1 MTFSKNVHSIKHDL
15 QAVIISLQ
23 CPTSSDVKH
32 LKRVFR
38 RLTGAWSWPWQL
50 LLCSLAAGLSLDNC
64 CYAHWLAPGLGLDNC
79 CYAHWRL
86 VLALTTV
93 AISHWRLVLALTT
106 VAMLTGTW
114 SWPWQLLLCS
124 LLSCWC
130 ITWCGSSQTRLCSK
144 QSWQL
149 SRWWATER

>member
-50 LLCSLAAGLSLDNC
+50 LLCSLTGAWSWPWQLLLCSLAPGLGLDNC
-64 CYAHWLAPGLGLDNC
+64 CYISLAPGLGLDNC
-79 CYAHWRL
+79 CYAHWY
-86 VLALTTV
+86 
-93 AISHWRLVLALTT
+93 LVLALTT
-106 VAMLTGTW
+106 VAMLTVE
-114 SWPWQLLLCS
+114 LLMHHVMWVFSNTFVQQAIVTTFTLMS
-124 LLSCWC
+124 NWTIKLKNMLS
-130 ITWCGSSQTRLCSK
+130 I
-144 QSWQL
+144 
-149 SRWWATER
+149 